1 MVKVEKLPTQTI
13 KIGTKA
19 SDTELIERVNEF
31 IKKNPLVKIDGY
43 EIYITETIIF
53 MIQQEEELF

>member
-19 SDTELIERVNEF
+19 SDAELIDKVLAYQKDNNFKNAADAVRSLCEIALDFKRLT
-31 IKKNPLVKIDGY
+31 KK
-43 EIYITETIIF
+43 
-53 MIQQEEELF
+53 